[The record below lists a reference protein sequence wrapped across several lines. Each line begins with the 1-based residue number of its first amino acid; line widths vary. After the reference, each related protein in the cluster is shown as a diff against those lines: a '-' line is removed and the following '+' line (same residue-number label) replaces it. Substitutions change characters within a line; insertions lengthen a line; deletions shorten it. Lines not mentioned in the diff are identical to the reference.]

1 MIPWL
6 GHELVFPPVRSAL
19 AEPDGLLAAGGD
31 LSPARLLLG
40 YSQGIFPWFSEGEP
54 ILWWSPSQRMVL
66 FPPQLRVSRS
76 LDKTLRNRHYRV
88 TLDTAFRQVME
99 ACAAPRAGAAGTW
112 IIQPMVEAYCHLH
125 QIGAA
130 HSFEVWMEGELV
142 GGLYGVALGR
152 MFYGESMFSRRTDAS
167 KIAFVHMARHL
178 QAQGVD
184 MIDCQ
189 MHTPHLASLGATLI
203 PRADFIATLKNK
215 TLEPQAD
222 SMWNYCFDHEPS

>member
-19 AEPDGLLAAGGD
+19 SEPDGLLAAGGD

-40 YSQGIFPWFSEGEP
+40 YSQGIFPWFSAEEP

-66 FPPQLRVSRS
+66 FPPQLRVTRS
-76 LDKTLRNRHYRV
+76 LEKTLRNRRYRV
-88 TLDTAFRQVME
+88 TLDTAFREVMQ
-99 ACAAPRAGAAGTW
+99 ACAAPRDGTPGTW
-112 IIQPMVEAYCHLH
+112 IIPPMVEAYCRLH
-125 QIGAA
+125 ELGMA
-130 HSFEVWMEGELV
+130 HSFEVWMDGELV
-142 GGLYGVALGR
+142 GGLYGVGLGR
-152 MFYGESMFSRRTDAS
+152 MFYGESMFSHRTDAS

-178 QAQGVD
+178 ALHGVE

-189 MHTPHLASLGATLI
+189 MYTSHLASLGAQLI
-203 PRADFIATLKNK
+203 PRAQFLATLKRN

-222 SMWNYCFDHEPS
+222 SMWTYHFDNEPS

>member
-6 GHELVFPPVRSAL
+6 GHELVFPPVRTAL

-54 ILWWSPSQRMVL
+54 ILWWSPAQRMVL
-66 FPPQLRVSRS
+66 FPSRLRVSRS
-76 LDKTLRNRHYRV
+76 LDKTLRNRRYRV
-88 TLDTAFRQVME
+88 TLDSAFRQVME

-112 IIQPMVEAYCHLH
+112 IIQPMVEAYCRLH

-130 HSFEVWMEGELV
+130 HSFEVWMDGELV

-178 QAQGVD
+178 QALGVD

-189 MHTPHLASLGATLI
+189 MYTPHLASLGATLI
-203 PRADFIATLKNK
+203 PRAEFIATLKNK